1 MAYGENKGL
10 VSGQFGM
17 LDYVGLAFAGGFGI
31 LAAALADFFMKPNSS
46 SLYVFNHWM
55 YEVAQTLALPTP
67 PIYAVL
73 LILVGIG
80 AGSIFYFQPVT
91 RQGAFAQGF
100 GLLAALVTISPADN
114 DVSADAL
121 ADPAEQAIYLEEIS
135 LTDRTPLE
143 HGEVEQRFAAMR
155 AQSIAAARVERTAA
169 VAVVAQRY
177 DVIFKVRMPNG
188 VPDRLLDNVRLGV
201 ARARVYN
208 SETRRAYIILGPN
221 ARLDEND
228 PNVLVLPVGVPAG
241 DGETSSEI
249 KVRFEIPGYEILE
262 ASKTMQVGE
271 REDWVLEMK
280 PSNVPLRLQ
289 RLGRAFSF

>member
-73 LILVGIG
+73 LILAGIG

-121 ADPAEQAIYLEEIS
+121 ADPVEQAIYLEELS
-135 LTDRTPLE
+135 LADRTPLE
-143 HGEVEQRFAAMR
+143 HGEVEQRLAAMR
-155 AQSIAAARVERTAA
+155 AQSIAAARFERAST

-188 VPDRLLDNVRLGV
+188 VPDRLVDNARQGV

-208 SETRRAYIILGPN
+208 SETRRAYNILGPN
-221 ARLDEND
+221 ARLDDDD

-241 DGETSSEI
+241 DGEASAEI

-271 REDWVLEMK
+271 REDWVLELK